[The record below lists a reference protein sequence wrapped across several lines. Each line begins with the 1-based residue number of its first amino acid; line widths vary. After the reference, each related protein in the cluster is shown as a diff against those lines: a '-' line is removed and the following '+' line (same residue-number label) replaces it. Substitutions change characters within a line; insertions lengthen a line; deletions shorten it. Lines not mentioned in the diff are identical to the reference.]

1 MILDDL
7 KAEWRAEMEYTS
19 QTVDLRMDSI
29 KSDVSEIHRVVRLRD
44 FWMVFVLL
52 LGSGGT
58 VFIRWLNRDFI
69 EWGWLSQMGA
79 LAFVIGTAV
88 VIFALFMARKV
99 NRTDDWTL
107 RARIES
113 EIEQIEKQSRLGSGV
128 GSWFLAPMLLAIV
141 LSSLG
146 GYHDRTGSYV
156 PNLSLWVY
164 YVVCLA
170 MYALTYWLCRRE
182 TSKRLDPLLAR
193 LKGLHRELVGNGD
206 AS

>member
-7 KAEWRAEMEYTS
+7 KAEWRSEMEYTG
-19 QTVDLRMDSI
+19 QTVDLRMEGI
-29 KSDVSEIHRVVRLRD
+29 KSDVSEIHRVIRLRD

-58 VFIRWLNRDFI
+58 AFIRWLNRDFI

-79 LAFVIGTAV
+79 VAFVIGTAV
-88 VIFALFMARKV
+88 VIFALFITQKT

-128 GSWFLAPMLLAIV
+128 GSWFLAPMLLPVI
-141 LSSLG
+141 LLSLG

-156 PNLSLWVY
+156 PNPSLWVY

-170 MYALTYWLCRRE
+170 VCALTYWLCRRE
-182 TSKRLDPLLAR
+182 TRKRLDPLLAR
-193 LKGLHRELVGNGD
+193 LKGLHRELVGKGE

>member
-7 KAEWRAEMEYTS
+7 KTEWRAEMEYAS
-19 QTVDLRMDSI
+19 QAVDLRMDSI

-44 FWMVFVLL
+44 FWMVFALL

-69 EWGWLSQMGA
+69 KWGWLSQMGA

-164 YVVCLA
+164 YVVCSA
-170 MYALTYWLCRRE
+170 AYALTYWLCRRE
-182 TSKRLDPLLAR
+182 TSKRLDPLLTR

>member
-1 MILDDL
+1 
-7 KAEWRAEMEYTS
+7 
-19 QTVDLRMDSI
+19 
-29 KSDVSEIHRVVRLRD
+29 
-44 FWMVFVLL
+44 MVFVLL

-58 VFIRWLNRDFI
+58 AFIPWLNRDFI

-79 LAFVIGTAV
+79 LSFVIGTAV
-88 VIFALFMARKV
+88 VIFALSMARKV

-170 MYALTYWLCRRE
+170 VYALTYWLCRRE
-182 TSKRLDPLLAR
+182 TSNRLDPLLAR